1 MSIFDAGF
9 IVWGYLALYLAII
22 VAYLVWAR
30 VKNRREAQRA
40 AARRTRDN
48 G

>member
-9 IVWGYLALYLAII
+9 IVWGYLAFYIAIT
-22 VAYLVWAR
+22 VAYLVWAAAR
-30 VKNRREAQRA
+30 NRRDERRAAQRPD
-40 AARRTRDN
+40 RED